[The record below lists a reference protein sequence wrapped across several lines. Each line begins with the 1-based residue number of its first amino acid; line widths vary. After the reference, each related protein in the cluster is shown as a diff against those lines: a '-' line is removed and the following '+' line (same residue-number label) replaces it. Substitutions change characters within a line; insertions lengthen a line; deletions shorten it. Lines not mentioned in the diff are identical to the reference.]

1 MTPSC
6 RAKGHDETQQGFTLM
21 ELLVA
26 IAISAIIVLVL
37 AAVTS
42 GALKSSTTNNNSLIA
57 LSAANAALD
66 LLANDLNS
74 LAASGQPS
82 PAGQTATAGPYEF
95 LQARPDP
102 NTGNLNGA
110 TPALLMLNAAS
121 AQDSISNSSDLGI
134 QPRAICYQLA
144 FQDPVNSSNT
154 NTAAKIYGLYR
165 TVQTGSATFANFL
178 GQSDLFTAQWGTL
191 SKTLPAT
198 NSFIVGNVTDFQLVF
213 YACRFSTTTPTQLLT
228 VPVAVYST
236 SLAGAGNAIHLTS
249 TGYTISATSANLDS
263 AYGHGPMVYAD
274 VTIVVLD
281 NNGAVQLTSEAITPA
296 RLTAAKT
303 LYGHTLTRRVSLRQP
318 F

>member
-1 MTPSC
+1 M
-6 RAKGHDETQQGFTLM
+6 RRGFTLV

-178 GQSDLFTAQWGTL
+178 GQSDLYGTSSGSQWGKLATA
-191 SKTLPAT
+191 LPST

-213 YACRFSTTTPTQLLT
+213 YACRLSSTGQLLT

-236 SLAGAGNAIHLTS
+236 ALAGAGNSLHLTS
-249 TGYTISATSANLDS
+249 TGYTISNTSANLDS

-281 NNGAVQLTSEAITPA
+281 SSGAVRLTSEAITPA